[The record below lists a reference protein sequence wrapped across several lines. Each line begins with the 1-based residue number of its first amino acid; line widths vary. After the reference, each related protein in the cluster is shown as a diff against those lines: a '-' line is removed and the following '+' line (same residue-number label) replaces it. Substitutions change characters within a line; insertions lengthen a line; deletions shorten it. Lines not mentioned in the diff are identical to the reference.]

1 VRAEGVKG
9 RKKNSDVY
17 RSKQE
22 GCFFFLLF
30 GSVCVCIQTYFKKT
44 LELSEAGGEKSCFSH
59 SVILSVSFELPASFF
74 FFFKF
79 QFQFFSAFRK
89 KKENDRGKALIE
101 KKGAFKG
108 LMKLFLHSI
117 PFCFST
123 SLLENGFGVQ
133 NLAAV
138 GRCRTCSTMATVCDI
153 RPALVLICIYSSTG
167 AKHLIR
173 VTTWFSASNLQRRS
187 LELLSWTRETCSK
200 STGGLL
206 KTT

>member
-1 VRAEGVKG
+1 
-9 RKKNSDVY
+9 
-17 RSKQE
+17 
-22 GCFFFLLF
+22 
-30 GSVCVCIQTYFKKT
+30 
-44 LELSEAGGEKSCFSH
+44 
-59 SVILSVSFELPASFF
+59 
-74 FFFKF
+74 
-79 QFQFFSAFRK
+79 
-89 KKENDRGKALIE
+89 
-101 KKGAFKG
+101 
-108 LMKLFLHSI
+108 MKLFLHSI
-117 PFCFST
+117 PFRFST

-138 GRCRTCSTMATVCDI
+138 GRWRTCSTMATMCDI